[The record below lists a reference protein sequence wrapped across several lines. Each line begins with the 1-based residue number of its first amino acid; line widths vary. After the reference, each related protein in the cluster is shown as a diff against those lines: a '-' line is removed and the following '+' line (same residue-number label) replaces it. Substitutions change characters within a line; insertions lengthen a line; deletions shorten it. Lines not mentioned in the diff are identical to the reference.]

1 MREVQIDLS
10 TTGKIVDDVTFS
22 VGATAKT
29 VEEESCFYNYFFFTA
44 TSVNFMSS
52 TMTLKYDEY
61 PGWTPE
67 AWLAIC
73 NQDVARETYAIK
85 IKTPKYSSST
95 SGIES
100 RTVYAVG
107 NIQTESPSVNSD
119 YNIAVRTNA
128 CPEIGDYRLLYVTN
142 VNDDETY
149 TIMNSSGRTEEI
161 VFNVQY
167 VVKKNIDFFTGD
179 DDEGHDKKEA
189 TMLNIVARKEWGE
202 YDGDW
207 GSYATSPV
215 GDYKYEAY
223 KVCEEEELDEEESDT
238 EPNARIIKKD
248 NISTLGSGFF
258 NLENGSP
265 SRLAHVS
272 AYTFNDET
280 GTGEGK
286 FIFTKPLEAI
296 GYHTFFF
303 GKHFNERNSDPAL
316 GDKYLD
322 YRNSIGNWERF
333 SYDHTDSSSEWQI
346 GGEDWKDFDDK
357 LNCKRDKDKHSNEVN
372 VYFDEL
378 NDIITSIKTGKYL
391 RIIGNQ
397 AFKLL
402 KNLEEVDLEGSPL
415 ERIGMFAFEGCLKLS
430 SFDIPD
436 TVTLIGEGAFKKSG
450 LQSVKIPS
458 GLKYIES
465 ETFRFC
471 DKLTAVDFS
480 SCTGLTKICT
490 NAFRMTG
497 VNILSLP
504 RGLKNIE
511 KTAFANCDSLSNI
524 TFNDDLEYIGYKAF
538 NKCNSLTS
546 LEIPAVTIG
555 KMAFNKCEG
564 LENVTLKSSVRTV
577 DSYAFDHCNIN
588 TLTIENG
595 LKTIEPYAF
604 CDIDRIT
611 SIELPD
617 SVLTIGEHAFSEND
631 YLETVRIGNGVRDIG
646 DYIFGGNYGITITNI
661 GNKVEHIGEGAF
673 KESIIEQANLPSTL
687 ITIGDM
693 AFMGCSGLSTLS
705 IPNSVISIGESAFS
719 NCKDVISLA
728 ISTSMTEIKT
738 STFEGCTNITS
749 VYIPNSITSIED
761 RAFNNCTSLGALTL
775 PINLNTIGWW
785 AFAGCGSIPAIT
797 IPKTVNSIASEA
809 FELCTGVLSVKV
821 ESANTK
827 YDSRNNCN
835 AIIET
840 ATNKLLFGCRNTTIP
855 NGVTSIDANAFRG
868 CGFTSIIIPNSVT
881 NIGSQ
886 AFRNCSNLTN
896 VTISESVTSIEYE
909 TFYGCSSLT
918 SVVIPDSVTK
928 IGDDAFHYCENLT
941 TITIGNNVTEIGGGA
956 FSGCKN
962 LTEVALPLSLK
973 TLGSKAFNE
982 CKRLLTFTYPGT
994 KAQWNKV
1001 NRPLDW
1007 IDVAGKHPLRVICSD
1022 GDGAIFK

>member
-1 MREVQIDLS
+1 MREIQIDLS
-10 TTGKIVDDVTFS
+10 TTGTIIDDVSFS

-29 VEEESCFYNYFFFTA
+29 VDEETCFYNYFFFTA
-44 TSVNFMSS
+44 TSINFSTS

-95 SGIES
+95 SGIEN

-107 NIQTESPSVNSD
+107 NIQTDSPSINSD

-167 VVKKNIDFFTGD
+167 VVKKNIDFFSG

-215 GDYKYEAY
+215 GDCKYEAY
-223 KVCEEEELDEEESDT
+223 KVCEEESDT
-238 EPNARIIKKD
+238 EPNARIVKKD
-248 NISTLGSGFF
+248 NISILGSGFF
-258 NLENGSP
+258 NLETGSA
-265 SRLAHVS
+265 SELAYLS
-272 AYTFNDET
+272 AYTFNDEI

-303 GKHFNERNSDPAL
+303 GKHFNDTKYDPAL
-316 GDKYLD
+316 GDEYLD
-322 YRNSIGNWERF
+322 YRDYLGNWQRF
-333 SYDHTDSSSEWQI
+333 SYDHTDGSSEWQL

-357 LNCKRDKDKHSNEVN
+357 LNCKRNKDKESNEIN
-372 VYFDEL
+372 IYFDDL

-415 ERIGMFAFEGCLKLS
+415 ERIGMFAFEGCLNLS

-471 DKLTAVDFS
+471 NNLTAVDFS

-497 VNILSLP
+497 VNIISLP

-577 DSYAFDHCNIN
+577 GSYAFDHCNIN

-617 SVLTIGEHAFSEND
+617 SVLTIGERAFAEND

-646 DYIFGGNYGITITNI
+646 NYIFGGNHGITITNI
-661 GNKVEHIGEGAF
+661 GNKVEHIGKGVFER
-673 KESIIEQANLPSTL
+673 SIIEQANLPSTL
-687 ITIGDM
+687 ITIGAK

-719 NCKDVISLA
+719 SCKDITALA
-728 ISTSMTEIKT
+728 ISTSMTEIKP
-738 STFEGCTNITS
+738 STFEACTNITS
-749 VYIPNSITSIED
+749 VYIPNSITNIED
-761 RAFNNCTSLGALTL
+761 NAFAYCGNLVATTL
-775 PINLNTIGWW
+775 PSSLTKIGRYAFVACRNLP
-785 AFAGCGSIPAIT
+785 SIV
-797 IPKTVNSIASEA
+797 IPKTVTSIGDSA
-809 FELCTGVLSVKV
+809 FERCNGLSSIKV
-821 ESANTK
+821 ENGNTT

-840 ATNKLLFGCRNTTIP
+840 ATNTLLFGCNNTTIP
-855 NGVTSIDANAFRG
+855 NGVTSIGNNAFIECTG
-868 CGFTSIIIPNSVT
+868 LVSLVIPNSVT
-881 NIGSQ
+881 NIGNWAFSGCTNLTTLTLSQ
-886 AFRNCSNLTN
+886 NLTN
-896 VTISESVTSIEYE
+896 VPYLCCKNCSALTAITIPGSVDTIGTSA
-909 TFYGCSSLT
+909 FQFCSSLT
-918 SVVIPDSVTK
+918 S
-928 IGDDAFHYCENLT
+928 
-941 TITIGNNVTEIGGGA
+941 ITIENGVKVISSSAFANCEALYKLDLPSSITSIGENAFAYNPNFQEI
-956 FSGCKN
+956 
-962 LTEVALPLSLK
+962 
-973 TLGSKAFNE
+973 
-982 CKRLLTFTYPGT
+982 RYHGT
-994 KAQWNKV
+994 KAQYKLIKRNPFWLYESYKLSMV
-1001 NRPLDW
+1001 TCD
-1007 IDVAGKHPLRVICSD
+1007 D
-1022 GDGAIFK
+1022 GEIPARIS

>member
-1 MREVQIDLS
+1 MREIQIDLS

-44 TSVNFMSS
+44 TSVNFVSS

-73 NQDVARETYAIK
+73 SQDVARETYAIK

-95 SGIES
+95 SGVEN

-107 NIQTESPSVNSD
+107 NIQTDSLSVNSD

-149 TIMNSSGRTEEI
+149 TIMNSSGREEEI

-167 VVKKNIDFFTGD
+167 IVKKNIDFFTGD

-207 GSYATSPV
+207 GSYATSPA
-215 GDYKYEAY
+215 GDCKYEAY
-223 KVCEEEELDEEESDT
+223 KTCEGQSDT
-238 EPNARIIKKD
+238 EPNARIVKKD
-248 NISTLGSGFF
+248 NATILGSGFF
-258 NLENGSP
+258 NLESGSL
-265 SRLAHVS
+265 SKLGYLS

-303 GKHFNERNSDPAL
+303 GKHFNERNSEPAL
-316 GDKYLD
+316 GDEYLD
-322 YRNSIGNWERF
+322 YRDSNGNWQRF
-333 SYDHTDSSSEWQI
+333 SRDSTDGNGEWQI
-346 GGEDWKDFDDK
+346 GGEDWIDFDDK
-357 LNCKRDKDKHSNEVN
+357 LNCERDKDKDSNEVN

-415 ERIGMFAFEGCLKLS
+415 ERIGMYAFEGCFSLNT
-430 SFDIPD
+430 FEIPD
-436 TVTLIGEGAFKKSG
+436 SVVLMGEGAFKKSG
-450 LQSVKIPS
+450 ISEVKIPS

-465 ETFRFC
+465 ETFRLC
-471 DKLTAVDFS
+471 DNLSSVDFS

-490 NAFRMTG
+490 NAFRQTNLG
-497 VNILSLP
+497 SLSLP
-504 RGLKNIE
+504 SGLKNIE
-511 KTAFANCDSLSNI
+511 KTAFANCDNLSNI

-538 NKCNSLTS
+538 NKCNSLIS
-546 LEIPAVTIG
+546 LEIPAETIG
-555 KMAFNKCEG
+555 EMAFNKCEG
-564 LENVTLKSSVRTV
+564 LQNVTLKSSVRTV
-577 DSYAFDHCNIN
+577 KSYAFDHCNIN

-604 CDIDRIT
+604 CDIDRVT

-617 SVLTIGEHAFSEND
+617 SVLTIGKRAFAEND

-661 GNKVEHIGEGAF
+661 GNKVEHIGKGVFEY
-673 KESIIEQANLPSTL
+673 SIIEQANLPSTL
-687 ITIGDM
+687 ITIGAM
-693 AFMGCSGLSTLS
+693 AFIGCSGLSTLS
-705 IPNSVISIGESAFS
+705 IPNSVISLGESAFS
-719 NCKDVISLA
+719 GCKDITSLA
-728 ISTSMTEIKT
+728 ISTSMTEIKP
-738 STFEGCTNITS
+738 STFEACTNITS

-761 RAFNNCTSLGALTL
+761 RAFNNCTSLSPLTL
-775 PINLNTIGWW
+775 PINLNSIGWR
-785 AFAGCGSIPAIT
+785 AFAGCRSIPAIT

-809 FELCTGVLSVKV
+809 FELCTGVLSVEV
-821 ESANTK
+821 EYDNTK

-881 NIGSQ
+881 SIGSQ
-886 AFRNCSNLTN
+886 AFRDCSNLTN

-928 IGDDAFHYCENLT
+928 IGDNAFHYCENLT
-941 TITIGNNVTEIGGGA
+941 AITIGDNVTEIGSGA
-956 FSGCKN
+956 FSECKN
-962 LTEVALPLSLK
+962 LTEVALPLNLK
-973 TLGSKAFNE
+973 TLGNYAFNE

-994 KAQWNKV
+994 KAKWNKI

-1007 IDVAGKHPLRVICSD
+1007 IDVAGKDTLRVICSD
-1022 GDGAIFK
+1022 GNGAIF